1 MTDSVES
8 QVRAEST
15 LGALPVTRDER
26 LWGFWDYTWLNVSL
40 AIATWAFLIGGS
52 TALMV
57 GFSEGIAALLIG
69 NTIGGAIMLLGGPI
83 MTQRYGI
90 EHFTLL
96 RSALGKVG
104 VAIMVFVVVLVV
116 GVGWHSIL
124 GLMVGRAFVQV
135 SNQAFGT
142 GFDINGAAVTAV
154 AILALFVAWLIVSR
168 GPKLIGRLNRFIAPG
183 LILVTVLMIVMLF
196 MHTTLAEL
204 GAAAPLAPFE
214 DPRLSFAMA
223 VEFNVGA
230 GIAWWQTIGS
240 FGRLTKSP
248 RTSVWGA
255 YVGLLFGSMIAG
267 TVGLAA
273 ALALGESDPPAWM
286 VPLGGPV
293 VGVLVLA
300 FVGFA
305 NITSVASA
313 AYPTV
318 LAIKQAGGRALERVR
333 WPVITGAYILL
344 TMILAC
350 FPVLMVEKFQLFVTL
365 SGGVLASVCGV
376 IAADYLVLRRQ
387 AIEIRELFA
396 PIDRSAYRFNGG
408 VNLGALL
415 AMVAGVVTFMYLFN
429 PITLE
434 TREPFALITASIPA
448 VAVAAIVHLIAAWL
462 LYRRRG
468 LGGYGARDP
477 FTAPASAAAP
487 ASAHIEGE
495 HA

>member
-1 MTDSVES
+1 MNKSVES
-8 QVRAEST
+8 QVEVEST
-15 LGALPVTRDER
+15 LGSLPVTENER
-26 LWGFWDYTWLNVSL
+26 LWGFWDFTWLNVSL
-40 AIATWAFLIGGS
+40 AIATWAFLIGGA

-57 GFSEGIAALLIG
+57 GFTEGVAALLIG

-96 RSALGKVG
+96 RSVLGKVG
-104 VAIMVFVVVLVV
+104 VGIMVFVVVLLV

-142 GFDINGAAVTAV
+142 SHDLNGAVVSAV
-154 AILALFVAWLIVSR
+154 AILSLFVAWMVVSR

-183 LILVTVLMIVMLF
+183 LVIITVLMIVMLF
-196 MHTTLAEL
+196 SHTTLEQL
-204 GAAAPLAPFE
+204 SAAPALAPFE
-214 DPRLSFAMA
+214 DPRLNFAMA
-223 VEFNVGA
+223 IEFNVGA
-230 GIAWWQTIGS
+230 AIAWWQTIGS
-240 FGRLTKSP
+240 FGRLTKTP
-248 RTSVWGA
+248 RTSIWGA
-255 YVGLLFGSMIAG
+255 YIGLLFGSMIAG

-273 ALALGESDPPAWM
+273 ALALGEADPPAWM

-293 VGVLVLA
+293 IGVLVLA
-300 FVGFA
+300 FVAFA

-318 LAIKQAGGRALERVR
+318 LALKQAGGRALERIR

-344 TMILAC
+344 TMILAL
-350 FPVLMVEKFQLFVTL
+350 FPALMVEKFQLFVTL

-387 AIEIRELFA
+387 VIEIPELFRPA
-396 PIDRSAYRFNGG
+396 GRGAYGFHGG

-415 AMVAGVVTFMYLFN
+415 AMIAGIFVFMYLYN
-429 PITLE
+429 PITLA
-434 TREPFALITASIPA
+434 TREPFAAVTASVPA
-448 VAVAAIVHLIAAWL
+448 VLVAGLVHLVAAHL

-468 LGGYGARDP
+468 LGGYRAKDM
-477 FTAPASAAAP
+477 FAIAAADKKN
-487 ASAHIEGE
+487 EG
-495 HA
+495 ANI